1 MKKIIIVEDDEV
13 IKDELSELLK
23 NSSYL
28 VESVKNFEKAKEEI
42 FKYNPDLILL
52 DINIPYLNGELLLK
66 EIRKESSVPVIMV
79 TSKSGEIDE
88 ALSITYGADDYVT
101 KPYNPTILL
110 LRIQNIF
117 KRMNQNNNAIKYKDI
132 IVDLNKSELKKDD
145 KVLVLTKN
153 EMIIFSYLLN
163 NKEKIVSRD
172 ELMTYLWNNEEYI
185 NDNALTVNISRLR
198 SKLSNFGYE
207 NIIETRKG
215 QGYILL

>member
-1 MKKIIIVEDDEV
+1 
-13 IKDELSELLK
+13 
-23 NSSYL
+23 
-28 VESVKNFEKAKEEI
+28 
-42 FKYNPDLILL
+42 
-52 DINIPYLNGELLLK
+52 
-66 EIRKESSVPVIMV
+66 
-79 TSKSGEIDE
+79 
-88 ALSITYGADDYVT
+88 
-101 KPYNPTILL
+101 
-110 LRIQNIF
+110 
-117 KRMNQNNNAIKYKDI
+117 MNQNNNALKYKDI

-198 SKLSNFGYE
+198 SKLSSFGYE